1 MEIALLA
8 WGAAAGPASS
18 PVATTC
24 RSSSCTRT
32 GEPEAAA
39 RHPAPQLPGGPGR
52 LGRAARRD
60 GADQPTA
67 ARSER
72 PLAGPGSLCRP
83 PCRSDVACTGFSWLG
98 GGCTA
103 EDVEHDS
110 CVSANI
116 RSPGYPTHTSK
127 RFAPVGR
134 SVHHRAP
141 AVNPCHSC
149 LVRGSPRRASQPF
162 TTVCGRGRRRSGL
175 RRFRCLPVAA
185 AMQPKPRSRSR
196 RVSPWSSAVA
206 RNHQVHRARAAV
218 LPFAGQQLLDP
229 PGAIV
234 GPVVHGHPAEEQAH
248 VLDAACPVLGRARTA
263 EELRPGHRAGRDE
276 FRASTPRALL
286 TASQRG
292 TRGTGCRDARL
303 RP

>member
-39 RHPAPQLPGGPGR
+39 GHPAPQLPGGPGR

-149 LVRGSPRRASQPF
+149 LVRGSPPTRMSTVHDRVRQGPETVRPSTDQVPAGDGGDAVEVAVAIEEGQSLELRRRPQPPGPPRPRCGAALCGSAAPGPARRDRRPGRPRAPGRRAGACPRCRVPGPRKSAH
-162 TTVCGRGRRRSGL
+162 CGRTPARSPG
-175 RRFRCLPVAA
+175 
-185 AMQPKPRSRSR
+185 RSR
-196 RVSPWSSAVA
+196 
-206 RNHQVHRARAAV
+206 
-218 LPFAGQQLLDP
+218 
-229 PGAIV
+229 
-234 GPVVHGHPAEEQAH
+234 
-248 VLDAACPVLGRARTA
+248 
-263 EELRPGHRAGRDE
+263 
-276 FRASTPRALL
+276 
-286 TASQRG
+286 
-292 TRGTGCRDARL
+292 
-303 RP
+303 